1 MNEQDTIAAISTA
14 TGVGAISIIRVSG
27 PEALAIVNS
36 LFKGKN
42 LFEVSSHTIHY
53 GYIVENEEI
62 IDEVL
67 ITVMLAPKTFTT
79 EDIVEINC
87 HGGIAT
93 TNKILQLLLAKGARL
108 AEPGEF
114 TKRAFLNGR
123 INLLEAESVSDLIEA
138 KSSQQRKLA
147 LNGLSGRS
155 TKIIQDLRD
164 QILDIIANIEVNI
177 DYPEYEDAPEITQ
190 ANLKQPV
197 IEIQKQIEKIYQNSE
212 IGKIIKSGLDI
223 ALIGRPNV
231 GKSSLLN
238 ALLNEEK
245 AIVTD
250 ISGTTRD
257 LIEGK
262 MQLNGIEINLIDT
275 AGIRETTDMVEKIGV
290 DKSKKIID
298 SADLV
303 ILVLNNNEPL
313 TAEDQKLINLIQN
326 KPHIIFLNKTDL
338 ESKLVLD
345 PTLTN
350 LNMVKGNTKELN
362 GLDDLKQ
369 KIIDMYNLDKI
380 SQKDLTYLSNA
391 RQIDIIQKSLQNI
404 NTLLAEL
411 EKAIPVDM
419 LEIYLRNAFDLLGT
433 LIGETYEDELI
444 DKLFTNFCLGK

>member
-1 MNEQDTIAAISTA
+1 
-14 TGVGAISIIRVSG
+14 
-27 PEALAIVNS
+27 
-36 LFKGKN
+36 
-42 LFEVSSHTIHY
+42 
-53 GYIVENEEI
+53 
-62 IDEVL
+62 
-67 ITVMLAPKTFTT
+67 
-79 EDIVEINC
+79 
-87 HGGIAT
+87 
-93 TNKILQLLLAKGARL
+93 
-108 AEPGEF
+108 
-114 TKRAFLNGR
+114 
-123 INLLEAESVSDLIEA
+123 
-138 KSSQQRKLA
+138 
-147 LNGLSGRS
+147 
-155 TKIIQDLRD
+155 
-164 QILDIIANIEVNI
+164 
-177 DYPEYEDAPEITQ
+177 
-190 ANLKQPV
+190 
-197 IEIQKQIEKIYQNSE
+197 
-212 IGKIIKSGLDI
+212 
-223 ALIGRPNV
+223 
-231 GKSSLLN
+231 
-238 ALLNEEK
+238 
-245 AIVTD
+245 
-250 ISGTTRD
+250 
-257 LIEGK
+257 

-362 GLDDLKQ
+362 GLDALKQ